1 MTWNK
6 VLQNPKQRV
15 QELPLPTARGRVVSA
30 VANVDRHLSEAQA
43 VLSKALG
50 ESWEE
55 QAAHGEIWRELENL
69 RWRLRKRWRL

>member
-6 VLQNPKQRV
+6 VFENPKRHV
-15 QELPLPTARGRVVSA
+15 QEQRLPTPRGRVVSA
-30 VANVDRHLSEAQA
+30 VASVDRHLSEAQA